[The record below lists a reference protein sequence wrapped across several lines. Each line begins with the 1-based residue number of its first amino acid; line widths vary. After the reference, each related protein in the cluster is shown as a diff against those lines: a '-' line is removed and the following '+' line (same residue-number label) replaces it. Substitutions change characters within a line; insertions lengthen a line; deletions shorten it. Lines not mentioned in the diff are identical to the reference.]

1 MGSLRRL
8 SSASAGHT
16 EVSSDQVSGDVVHSG
31 ATGRKIVKMNAQ
43 MEQRDL
49 QNRPGSFRAFSTAS
63 TPPRATLDQIR
74 TMFGT
79 RHPCLVTVLG
89 AVAHPRSEPFL
100 VVLLACAVVQTA
112 ADTVSMHF
120 FVGDGADVSRI
131 PSRFAAQQDI
141 GAAAADLV
149 LPRHT
154 VNKTVL
160 NS

>member
-1 MGSLRRL
+1 
-8 SSASAGHT
+8 
-16 EVSSDQVSGDVVHSG
+16 
-31 ATGRKIVKMNAQ
+31 
-43 MEQRDL
+43 
-49 QNRPGSFRAFSTAS
+49 
-63 TPPRATLDQIR
+63 
-74 TMFGT
+74 MFGT

-149 LPRHT
+149 LPRPT